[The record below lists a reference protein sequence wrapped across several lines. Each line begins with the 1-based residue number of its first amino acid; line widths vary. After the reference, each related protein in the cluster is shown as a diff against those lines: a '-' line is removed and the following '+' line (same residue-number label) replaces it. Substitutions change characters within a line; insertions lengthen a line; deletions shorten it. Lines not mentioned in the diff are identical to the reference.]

1 MPACKARFVLNFEK
15 KVCIKRTFRLGVV
28 SIASLEIYSI
38 SVPYKAY
45 TWTPEGFRKFSLTD
59 PSSASRELQF
69 QLFIDQNLSKNGNSH
84 SLSLQAWEYT
94 QSHLGQIIPLL
105 ACKAHFVL
113 HFEKK
118 VCVKRTFPLEVISI
132 ASLEIYSILVPWKA
146 YIGPP
151 EGFRKFC
158 MTDPFSASR
167 DLQFRL
173 FIGQNRSKN
182 GNC

>member
-1 MPACKARFVLNFEK
+1 VLHFEK
-15 KVCIKRTFRLGVV
+15 KVCVKRTFRLEVI
-28 SIASLEIYSI
+28 SIASLKIYSI
-38 SVPYKAY
+38 LVPYKAY
-45 TWTPEGFRKFSLTD
+45 TWTPEGFRKFCMTD
-59 PSSASRELQF
+59 PFSASRELQF
-69 QLFIDQNLSKNGNSH
+69 RLFIGQNRSNNVNSH
-84 SLSLQAWEYT
+84 SLSSQAWEYT
-94 QSHLGQIIPLL
+94 QSHLGDLGQIGPLL

-132 ASLEIYSILVPWKA
+132 ASLEIHSILVPWKA

-151 EGFRKFC
+151 EGFQKFC

-167 DLQFRL
+167 ELQFRL

>member
-15 KVCIKRTFRLGVV
+15 KVCTKRTFRLEVV

-45 TWTPEGFRKFSLTD
+45 TWTPESFRKFSLTD

-94 QSHLGQIIPLL
+94 QSHLGQIGPLL

-113 HFEKK
+113 HFEKSLYK
-118 VCVKRTFPLEVISI
+118 TDLPSRSYFNCIFRNLQHLSTLEGSYW
-132 ASLEIYSILVPWKA
+132 ASW
-146 YIGPP
+146 
-151 EGFRKFC
+151 GF
-158 MTDPFSASR
+158 
-167 DLQFRL
+167 
-173 FIGQNRSKN
+173 
-182 GNC
+182 